1 MSSSNSVVSLVAIR
15 LNRPSIEENTEKTLR
30 RPDLYKID
38 QYYTRSPSSGLYLL
52 TISDKIIGLIALD
65 ASKSSTS
72 ESSIAPAS
80 AAPSATERK
89 QMLESK
95 GTASIATIRHFFVEE
110 PYRPAKPE
118 DDLLKLAVRRAFEGD
133 KTVDRVRALGGRLRP
148 TVEESLRR
156 NGFVP
161 GEKEGT
167 LGFFKWETRWYTLTK
182 KAWEATEKAK
192 ANGTS

>member
-1 MSSSNSVVSLVAIR
+1 MTTVR
-15 LNRPSIEENTEKTLR
+15 LNRPSIEENTENVLR
-30 RPDLYKID
+30 RPDLFKPD
-38 QYYTRSPSSGLYLL
+38 QYYTRSPSSGFYLL
-52 TISDKIIGLIALD
+52 SISDKIIGLIALD

-72 ESSIAPAS
+72 DSSITPSS
-80 AAPSATERK
+80 ATPSATERK

-95 GTASIATIRHFFVEE
+95 GTATVATIRHFFVEE

-118 DDLLKLAVRRAFEGD
+118 DDLLQFAVKNAFEAD
-133 KTVDRVRALGGRLRP
+133 KTVESVRALGGRLRP

-167 LGFFKWETRWYTLTK
+167 LGFLKWETRWYTLTRE
-182 KAWEATEKAK
+182 AWEARDKAK
-192 ANGTS
+192 TGNGTS